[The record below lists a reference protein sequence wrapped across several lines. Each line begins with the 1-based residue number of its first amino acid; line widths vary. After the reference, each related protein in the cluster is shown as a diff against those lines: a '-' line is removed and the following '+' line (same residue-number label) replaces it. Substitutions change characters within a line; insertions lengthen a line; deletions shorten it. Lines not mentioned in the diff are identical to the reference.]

1 MKKLIKLLSGSM
13 LALGSVCGVVGC
25 SSSNAA
31 TAINPSSSAKPA
43 SNIGPAIHTGPD
55 SPTDVIKKIK
65 NKDVAVPPGTNT
77 STIDRNTERTIKL
90 ALQQANPGL
99 TSDDL
104 NELSLAPK
112 TLVPD
117 QAITDKVTASLG
129 QQSASTNIQIT
140 LQSKSTSASAI
151 IKKITNKTNLPVPFG
166 TNSWTGLAATVTV
179 LKNVLQQAN
188 PALTSDDMTHI
199 SFQKKELSIGEATS
213 VTTTASFGPNDTD
226 STTVTF
232 VLAKQPNP
240 LNELLRK
247 ITNTKF
253 SVPLN
258 TNPDTSNP
266 STITVLKSSLKS
278 ANPSLTS
285 ADLQDISFS
294 KTTLKSVY
302 VPVTL
307 YAVVDGQQGKKGLQI
322 KLAAQSTGI
331 LDNIKNTDY
340 TLSYL
345 TDPKLSDAATVQA
358 IKEAIRYNNQ
368 DSFNPSQNINEQEL
382 SLLSISGADTLST
395 SAPTTLKVTA
405 SGEPGKTVSIQVT
418 INTHKTYDHHIAP
431 FVDMGELAQ
440 NQNASSLQEIQKNT
454 GLKNFMLAFVQND
467 ITGAAGKINPAWFGT
482 VPVFDPQSAAA
493 KASLS
498 NIDTQ
503 INTIEGNG
511 GHVGISFGGAAGSA
525 IWASNASY
533 TPSADD
539 IAAALTKV
547 IQKYKLNWIDFDI
560 EGSELSDDVGL
571 TSLGKALG
579 TLQTSMPKLQ
589 VSLTVAADAAGS
601 IGINPNF
608 KKPFTDLGNGLARM
622 PIINSMAMD
631 YGSGWG
637 TKSMYD
643 GAVKA
648 VTEVANTTSTLWA
661 QSKFGKSG
669 QQVLTKYTGVTPML
683 GNNDSSPQC
692 FTKHDASQL
701 GAWATK
707 NTIRWIGYWDANSDF
722 AAPAPAPGKVTLD
735 DSGMYQQPYD
745 YAHIFQNTFGDSD
758 NKSGQVSGTINIT
771 AFQNSPNVLAF
782 TWNAIE
788 NAAYYSIYV
797 DDKIQQSHW
806 YGGNGYFGFSPTA
819 YTPGAHKIKVVAHG
833 SGGSS
838 VTSSE
843 FSVTIPDSSAAY
855 GVNKQLNIFNTNTTY
870 SAPNT
875 LIVGTVDGKVNVYE
889 TKWWLNPGQ
898 TLPELVKSKAVSLVA
913 SIDQLVA
920 ANVITAAAGQDFKNG
935 TLPGWYPQ
943 F

>member
-25 SSSNAA
+25 SSSSAAA
-31 TAINPSSSAKPA
+31 TL
-43 SNIGPAIHTGPD
+43 GPAITTGPD

-77 STIDRNTERTIKL
+77 STLDRNTARAIKL
-90 ALQQANPGL
+90 ALQQANPAL

-104 NELSLAPK
+104 NELSLAPT

-117 QAITDKVTASLG
+117 QAITDKVTASLKG
-129 QQSASTNIQIT
+129 QDPASTNIKVT

-151 IKKITNKTNLPVPFG
+151 INKITNKNNLPVPFG
-166 TNSWTGLAATVTV
+166 TNPDTGLPATVTR

-199 SFQKKELSIGEATS
+199 SFQVTTLSIGEATS

-232 VLAKQPNP
+232 VLAKQPSP
-240 LNELLRK
+240 LTELLRK
-247 ITNTKF
+247 ITNTQF
-253 SVPLN
+253 SVPLS

-266 STITVLKSSLKS
+266 KTIAVLKSSLKS

-294 KTTLKSVY
+294 KTTLKSGVY

-307 YAVVDGQQGKKGLQI
+307 TAVVGGQQGTKALQI
-322 KLAAQSTGI
+322 KLATQSTGI

-382 SLLSISGADTLST
+382 SLLSIGGADTLST

-405 SGEPGKTVSIQVT
+405 SDEPGKDVSIQVT

-431 FVDMGELAQ
+431 FVDMGELGQ
-440 NQNASSLQEIQKNT
+440 NPNASSLQEIQKNT

-467 ITGAAGKINPAWFGT
+467 TTGAAGKINPAWFGT

-503 INTIEGNG
+503 IKTIEGNG

-525 IWASNASY
+525 IWASNGSY
-533 TPSADD
+533 TPSSAD

-560 EGSELSDDVGL
+560 EGNELSDDVGL

-589 VSLTVAADAAGS
+589 VSLTVAADAAGT
-601 IGINPNF
+601 IGINPLF
-608 KKPFTDLGNGLARM
+608 QKPFTDLGNGLTQM

-648 VTEVANTTSTLWA
+648 VTEVANTTSKLWA
-661 QSKFGKSG
+661 QSKFNYVRSTSAN
-669 QQVLTKYTGVTPML
+669 Q
-683 GNNDSSPQC
+683 
-692 FTKHDASQL
+692 
-701 GAWATK
+701 
-707 NTIRWIGYWDANSDF
+707 IYWCYS
-722 AAPAPAPGKVTLD
+722 
-735 DSGMYQQPYD
+735 
-745 YAHIFQNTFGDSD
+745 YAR
-758 NKSGQVSGTINIT
+758 
-771 AFQNSPNVLAF
+771 
-782 TWNAIE
+782 
-788 NAAYYSIYV
+788 
-797 DDKIQQSHW
+797 
-806 YGGNGYFGFSPTA
+806 
-819 YTPGAHKIKVVAHG
+819 
-833 SGGSS
+833 
-838 VTSSE
+838 
-843 FSVTIPDSSAAY
+843 
-855 GVNKQLNIFNTNTTY
+855 
-870 SAPNT
+870 
-875 LIVGTVDGKVNVYE
+875 
-889 TKWWLNPGQ
+889 
-898 TLPELVKSKAVSLVA
+898 
-913 SIDQLVA
+913 
-920 ANVITAAAGQDFKNG
+920 
-935 TLPGWYPQ
+935 
-943 F
+943 